1 MQEYIFEVEE
11 GGNIRLDLYLVEK
24 LDEGKPAFSRVF
36 IQKLIRSG
44 GVRVDGNP
52 AKPNQK
58 IKPSQVIRVVIPPK
72 PDKKLKAQDI
82 PLEIVY
88 EDGDL
93 LVVNKPRGLVVHPAP
108 GNLNAT
114 LVNALLFHCARLSSI
129 NPERP
134 GIVHRLDKDTAGLL
148 LVAKNNPAHL
158 HLSKQFA
165 EHSIKR
171 VYIALVSGVVEFDEG
186 VVDLPIGRH
195 PVRREKMAVNFKLGG
210 RPSLTR
216 YRVIKRY
223 AKFSHLELTPHTG
236 RTHQLRVHMASLG
249 HSILGDVTYGKK
261 DGPMPQAGCAPTLA
275 LYAKYIGFIHP
286 SSGIFIDFEHGL
298 PEDMQNILDKALP
311 L

>member
-11 GGNIRLDLYLVEK
+11 GANIRLDLYLVEK
-24 LDEGKPAFSRVF
+24 LSEGKPAFSRVF

-44 GVRVDGNP
+44 DVSVDRNP
-52 AKPNQK
+52 AKANQK
-58 IKPSQVIRVVIPPK
+58 IKPSQVIRVVIPPE
-72 PDKKLKAQDI
+72 PEKKLKAQDI

-88 EDGDL
+88 EDDDL
-93 LVVNKPRGLVVHPAP
+93 LVVNKSRGLVVHPAS
-108 GNLNAT
+108 GNLDGT
-114 LVNALLFHCARLSSI
+114 LVNALLFYSTQLSSI

-134 GIVHRLDKDTAGLL
+134 GLVHRLDKDTAGLL

-158 HLSKQFA
+158 HLSKQFS

-171 VYIALVSGVVEFDEG
+171 IYVAFVSGVVEFDEG
-186 VVDLPIGRH
+186 VIDLPIGRH
-195 PVRREKMAVNFKLGG
+195 PTRREKMAVNFKVGG
-210 RPSLTR
+210 RPSSTR

-223 AKFSHLELTPHTG
+223 SKFSHLELTPQTG

-261 DGPMPQAGCAPTLA
+261 DKSIKLA

-286 SSGIFIDFEHGL
+286 TSGKFIEFEHVL
-298 PEDMQNILDKALP
+298 PDDMQNILDNENK
-311 L
+311 